1 MRKQN
6 KGELGDNWKLI
17 LEQTSSAVEQHLY
30 LGIQTFF
37 YFLSLDPLHSPTAA
51 PSSPLPISTTPGLGI
66 LTVTFTDTF
75 HSGAVPCLDD
85 VVIPLSWCEDSAALQ
100 REIPTEMVLALPHL
114 DPGVAH
120 TMQPSQDDEFQK
132 QYLDLLQMKNELE
145 ETCKKKDELLR
156 DAQRA
161 LAEEQDK
168 RETVER
174 EKQLLE
180 KNCEDLQQKL
190 MLLEITLKET
200 RIQLKKERKEREDL
214 QREQDERIRRL
225 EAQMNI
231 ITANKQNAKNYCISK
246 TTAND
251 SEEYSSETSW
261 WSKICKLIQEMYF
274 LITKFFCCG

>member
-6 KGELGDNWKLI
+6 KGELRDNWKLI

-66 LTVTFTDTF
+66 LTVTFTGTF

-100 REIPTEMVLALPHL
+100 REIPTEM
-114 DPGVAH
+114 
-120 TMQPSQDDEFQK
+120 
-132 QYLDLLQMKNELE
+132 DLLQKKNELE

-161 LAEEQDK
+161 LAEEQHK

-261 WSKICKLIQEMYF
+261 WSKICKLIQELYL